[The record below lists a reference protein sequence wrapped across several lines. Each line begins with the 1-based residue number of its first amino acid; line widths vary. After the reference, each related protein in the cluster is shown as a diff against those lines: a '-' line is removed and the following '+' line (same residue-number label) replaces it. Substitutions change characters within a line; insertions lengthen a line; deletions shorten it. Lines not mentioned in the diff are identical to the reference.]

1 MDSGNA
7 MLASCP
13 KCGHEMAYVT
23 AVPHPKAPQMQRTTF
38 VCYPCNQTRSYMLS
52 AAMAHA
58 YGTLS
63 NSTEELDQAASV
75 GGLSSR

>member
-1 MDSGNA
+1 MESDYA

-13 KCGHEMAYVT
+13 KCGHQMIYVT

-38 VCYPCNQTRSYMLS
+38 VCYPRNQTRSYMLS
-52 AAMAHA
+52 AEMAHA
-58 YGTLS
+58 YGAHS
-63 NSTEELDQAASV
+63 SSTEELDRAASV